1 MIRPLMRALVVVSAV
16 AALSVSVRPAMAQ
29 VVGGFNFAQPQVAAT
44 NLVIPWGL
52 AFLPDGSALVS
63 ERNSARLLQV
73 RPGQAPQVLG
83 TIPGV
88 VAAGE
93 GGLMGLAVSP
103 TYSQDQWVYAY
114 YTAASDNRIVR
125 FRLGALGTQQVVV
138 SGIAKANIHDGGR
151 IAFGP
156 DGLLYAGVGDA
167 STTANSQNT
176 QSLNG
181 KILRMTPTGGVPP
194 GNPFG
199 NLVYSYGHRNVQGLA
214 WDAQNRLYATEFGQN
229 TWDEVN
235 RIEAGV
241 NYGWPVVEGMS
252 GNAQFRNPILVWT
265 TAESS
270 PSGVAFANGHL
281 FVAALRGQRTWV
293 VPLTANGTAGTPIAE
308 LQGQFGR
315 QRTIARGPDG
325 WLWMMTSNRDG
336 RGSPVAADDRIVRI
350 PPATTG
356 TTVFFDNFETATGW
370 TANPTGTDTATA
382 GQWVRGDPAATSSGV
397 TLQLGTTVSGT
408 NDLVTGAAAGTS
420 AGTFDIDGGTT
431 TIQSP
436 AITLPATGNLSLSFS
451 WYLAHLNNASAAD
464 FLRVFVVTGT
474 STQVFQQLGAAT
486 TRAGAWATATVSL
499 NAFAGQTIRLRVQA
513 ADAATAS
520 LVEAGI
526 DDVRVTQ
533 S

>member
-1 MIRPLMRALVVVSAV
+1 MRILVGVSVVAATAV
-16 AALSVSVRPAMAQ
+16 ASSSPAIAQ
-29 VVGGFNFAQPQVAAT
+29 VAGGFNFAQPQVTAT
-44 NLVIPWGL
+44 NLAIPWGL

-73 RPGQAPQVLG
+73 RVGQAPVVLG
-83 TIPGV
+83 TVPGV

-93 GGLMGLAVSP
+93 GGLLGLAVSP
-103 TYSQDQWVYAY
+103 TYAQDQWVYAY
-114 YTAASDNRIVR
+114 FTAANDNRIVR
-125 FRLGALGTQQVVV
+125 FRLNALGTQQVIV
-138 SGIAKANIHDGGR
+138 SGIAKATIHDGGR

-156 DGLLYAGVGDA
+156 DGMLYAGVGDA
-167 STTANSQNT
+167 NNTANAQNT

-181 KILRMTPTGGVPP
+181 KILRMTPTGGVPA

-241 NYGWPVVEGMS
+241 NYGWPIVEGMS
-252 GNAQFRNPILVWT
+252 TNTQFRNPLLVWT
-265 TAESS
+265 TAEAS

-281 FVAALRGQRTWV
+281 FVAALRGTRTWV
-293 VPLTANGTAGTPIAE
+293 VPVTASGGAGTPIAE

-336 RGSPVAADDRIVRI
+336 RGTPVATDDRIVRI
-350 PPATTG
+350 PPAATG

-370 TANPTGTDTATA
+370 TVNPTGTDTATT
-382 GQWVRGDPAATSSGV
+382 GQWVRGDPAGTTSGGV

-420 AGTFDIDGGTT
+420 AGAFDLDGGVT

-451 WYLAHLNNASAAD
+451 WYLAHLNNASSAD
-464 FLRVFVVTGT
+464 FFRVFVVTGT
-474 STQVFQQLGAAT
+474 TTQVFQQLGAASN
-486 TRAGAWATATVSL
+486 RAGAWATATVSL
-499 NAFAGQTIRLRVQA
+499 NGFAGQTVRIRVQA
-513 ADAATAS
+513 ADAATGS
-520 LVEAGI
+520 LIEAGV
-526 DDVRVTQ
+526 DDVRITQ